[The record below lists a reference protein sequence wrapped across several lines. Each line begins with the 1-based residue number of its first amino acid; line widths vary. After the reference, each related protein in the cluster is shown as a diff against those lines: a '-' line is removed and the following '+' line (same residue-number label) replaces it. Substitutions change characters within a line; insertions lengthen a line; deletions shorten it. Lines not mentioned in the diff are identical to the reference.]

1 MFEAI
6 ADAVVWNNLDNA
18 TAKYAFALEHHVDI
32 DGNTS
37 YPLGGHKN
45 DYEVSY
51 IVGKGDAKSLYVKID
66 PASKDGPGAEVS
78 EILKKSAE
86 LLATIDA
93 TNISSGNDSDGPAEF
108 KCGPPDGVL
117 LPKWLPAIFCWLST
131 ILPPTVSAG
140 NCSPNSSADIA
151 DLISKHFGGDKNG
164 DKVPDYQED
173 ANKNGLI
180 DGAEYVKDGAIRLSA
195 VPKRVPY
202 RESVALSAVL
212 ENKDGIQIYVDSTN
226 EVSFDATRVV
236 AYSGGVA
243 TEKYRRGASGEI
255 GNSSIVKEYVNFG
268 QINVR
273 TKEGKATYVMT
284 TKDRDADVYFDS
296 TVAPRDKNGKAAF
309 VKISNEAK
317 LEIRS
322 ESLKPGLTSSGASI
336 SSYAKAGEYSEIS
349 FPLKKVGKGGTDLS
363 VTLPVTVRVYDDDT
377 SKQVGGSMISS
388 KNVFTYTGQLLKQS
402 GNYRFEFTDKDGVM
416 GSQVFTVAAGKA
428 VKMELSPSSTLF
440 VKNES
445 VTVLVR
451 VVDKYGNYAKGDLI
465 NLSAKVTGGGYFV
478 ENKASEFKKTILEGF
493 TTFEISTSD
502 GGKDLSFEIEAQD
515 RGLSAKTDFRSID
528 YAKAVVDVE
537 NRDSVVVG
545 KAPHV
550 VKVKV
555 VDKDGK
561 TLTGFHGVAAV
572 NFPKFSGTFD
582 TNFVAIQ
589 DGLSATGFVLTPKYV
604 AAENLKI
611 DVRIPGVRDV
621 EDNVLT
627 VYPDIPMRVALETE
641 KPSIEARSGGETE
654 KITAK
659 LFDRYGNLAY
669 NHGSGVFTAKFSIP
683 NHFQK
688 NLRFVGNT
696 YLAESKFGK
705 GAAVIEVES
714 TRMPGTPYV
723 IVEVVPG
730 LESNSYT
737 VADKSGKTLTVTG
750 YSKNAVAV
758 DTYYLWNKEKVDKIE
773 YNGLY
778 TVLAGADFGNF
789 TERDYLAGELLF
801 NPDSRSM
808 AVTALVN
815 DATDR
820 SKVFSVTPAGKID
833 LPSGD
838 SLVTAEISS
847 AAGRTSVGFYDPF
860 YKEYV
865 ARAYLN
871 FANGAERIACKNDA
885 QTGIDNCEVPSG
897 AAFSVL
903 KGYGDAT
910 AISQNGLALVLRG
923 ARILE
928 IDANGAVSMLP
939 NVRLEVDKSNAKNLF
954 AAKVIANNKEIG
966 YFAAKLRADAVIL
979 AGLTDASAT
988 LKDNLG
994 KVVVEGVSSRY
1005 FAMPTYLGNSS
1016 RGAKGLAFY
1025 SSRESDGTTA
1035 DRELIGGSEKVG
1047 FEEYRDKQGIGW
1059 EGQNKTILQ
1068 FAGGSSV
1075 GEATRFNMSFSTVNL
1090 GDPVFRIKKAT
1101 NEGAYDRTIGKQILD
1116 ASGDK
1121 IES

>member
-1 MFEAI
+1 MTLIGNRYDGYILPTYDVGGSKEIKPNADLPIATPSDCTRQRLWINDAGTRCTSDIASLSTTPETFETYYHNGFPSEACTTHSLILDGAGIRSSGGWCDDVGGGGGTEGGGSSGYIHISKTYAYKKVLSVLEHKSPTDREYGTELKNFVTPSLPSDKDRYVDFISAKGNYVKIFYPNLFRIFLSEDEDVTSEGAQAKIKAVLDAKSAEINALI
-6 ADAVVWNNLDNA
+6 ASEAPTSGGLYELLKNGAYPSSAKIDLYGMLASKPSMLESATDAVVWNNLDNA

-51 IVGKGDAKSLYVKID
+51 IVGKGDAKNLYVKID

-93 TNISSGNDSDGPAEF
+93 TNISSGDDGGPAEF

-151 DLISKHFGGDKNG
+151 DLISKHFGGDRNG

-173 ANKNGLI
+173 ADKNGLI

-243 TEKYRRGASGEI
+243 TEKYRRGASGEL
-255 GNSSIVKEYVNFG
+255 GNSSVVKEYVNFG

-284 TKDRDADVYFDS
+284 TKDRDADVYFDA

-349 FPLKKVGKGGTDLS
+349 FPLRKIGKGGTDFS

-377 SKQVGGSMISS
+377 SKQVGGSMISG
-388 KNVFTYTGQLLKQS
+388 KDVFTYTGQLLKQS

-416 GSQVFTVAAGKA
+416 GSQAFTVAAGKA

-445 VTVLVR
+445 VTVLAR
-451 VVDKYGNYAKGDLI
+451 VVDEYGNYAKGDLI
-465 NLSAKVTGGGYFV
+465 HLSAKVTGGGYFV
-478 ENKASEFKKTILEGF
+478 ENKASELKKTILEGF

-502 GGKDLSFEIEAQD
+502 GGKDLSFEIEAQN
-515 RGLSAKTDFRSID
+515 RGISAKTDFRSID
-528 YAKAVVDVE
+528 YAKAVVEVE
-537 NRDSVVVG
+537 NRDSFVVG
-545 KAPHV
+545 KAPHA

-572 NFPKFSGTFD
+572 NFPKLSGTFD

-589 DGLSATGFVLTPKYV
+589 DGLSSTGFVLTPKYV
-604 AAENLKI
+604 AAENLRI

-621 EDNVLT
+621 EGDVLT
-627 VYPDIPMRVALETE
+627 VYPDVPMRVALETE
-641 KPSIEARSGGETE
+641 KPSIEARIGGETE

-669 NHGSGVFTAKFSIP
+669 NHGSGAFTAKFSIP

-688 NLRFVGNT
+688 NLRFVGDT
-696 YLAESKFGK
+696 YVAESKFNK
-705 GAAVIEVES
+705 GIATTEVQS

-723 IVEVVPG
+723 IVEVTPG

-737 VADKSGKTLTVTG
+737 VTDESGKTLTVTG

-758 DTYYLWNKEKVDKIE
+758 DTYYL
-773 YNGLY
+773 
-778 TVLAGADFGNF
+778 
-789 TERDYLAGELLF
+789 
-801 NPDSRSM
+801 
-808 AVTALVN
+808 
-815 DATDR
+815 
-820 SKVFSVTPAGKID
+820 
-833 LPSGD
+833 
-838 SLVTAEISS
+838 
-847 AAGRTSVGFYDPF
+847 
-860 YKEYV
+860 
-865 ARAYLN
+865 
-871 FANGAERIACKNDA
+871 
-885 QTGIDNCEVPSG
+885 
-897 AAFSVL
+897 
-903 KGYGDAT
+903 
-910 AISQNGLALVLRG
+910 
-923 ARILE
+923 
-928 IDANGAVSMLP
+928 
-939 NVRLEVDKSNAKNLF
+939 
-954 AAKVIANNKEIG
+954 
-966 YFAAKLRADAVIL
+966 
-979 AGLTDASAT
+979 
-988 LKDNLG
+988 
-994 KVVVEGVSSRY
+994 
-1005 FAMPTYLGNSS
+1005 
-1016 RGAKGLAFY
+1016 
-1025 SSRESDGTTA
+1025 
-1035 DRELIGGSEKVG
+1035 
-1047 FEEYRDKQGIGW
+1047 
-1059 EGQNKTILQ
+1059 
-1068 FAGGSSV
+1068 
-1075 GEATRFNMSFSTVNL
+1075 
-1090 GDPVFRIKKAT
+1090 
-1101 NEGAYDRTIGKQILD
+1101 
-1116 ASGDK
+1116 
-1121 IES
+1121 